1 MVAAHGAIAYSS
13 DMPGDDVAALWLV
26 VAAVAA
32 AATSLRRGRRSAAL
46 RAVGLLCLFGAV
58 LGAMTIRSFRVWGDF
73 WLTTEDLVHAA
84 EATALAAVG
93 AHARTRPAPII
104 KAA

>member
-1 MVAAHGAIAYSS
+1 MSTALIAACARSS
-13 DMPGDDVAALWLV
+13 RAA
-26 VAAVAA
+26 
-32 AATSLRRGRRSAAL
+32 RSAAL

-84 EATALAAVG
+84 EAAALAAVG

-104 KAA
+104 KTA